1 MKIAILLGC
10 LFLMVSG
17 CRRDQPDTD
26 LQNQNIYIIQNQRT
40 TLALVIRKHQ
50 PHVECTINGKKA
62 FMLIDTG
69 STGVSL
75 YRDKIDRFGVK
86 VIGMTKNKVSTAGGA
101 LKFEIGDELTL
112 TFNDSLSAR
121 IEHLSIVPHSSGSA
135 DGIIGAGFLEK
146 LHGVIDFPSKAVTLG
161 GDSGTPNHSLKAT
174 DEATP

>member
-1 MKIAILLGC
+1 MKNAIILGC
-10 LFLMVSG
+10 LLLMASG
-17 CRRDQPDTD
+17 CRRDQPDDD
-26 LQNQNIYIIQNQRT
+26 LQNQNIYIINNQRT
-40 TLALVIRKHQ
+40 TLALVIMKHQ

-75 YRDKIDRFGVK
+75 YRDKIERFGVK
-86 VIGMTKNKVSTAGGA
+86 VIGMTKNKVKTAGGA

-146 LHGVIDFPSKAVTLG
+146 LHGVIDFPSKSVTLG
-161 GDSGTPNHSLKAT
+161 GADGTQKSSLKT
-174 DEATP
+174 TEEAAP